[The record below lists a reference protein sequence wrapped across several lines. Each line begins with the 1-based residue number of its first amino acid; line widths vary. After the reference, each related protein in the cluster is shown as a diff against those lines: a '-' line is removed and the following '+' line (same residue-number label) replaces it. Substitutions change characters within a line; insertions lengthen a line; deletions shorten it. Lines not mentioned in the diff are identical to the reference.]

1 MHQVLKCVLL
11 GSITNTATPL
21 CADYTL
27 CYERN
32 FIRAKVLILARNLR
46 TSEEESQAC
55 CPTEQKN
62 EVSSLAILKII
73 RTKHQNRAWLS
84 LILYCM
90 QTSSTLTTPSFSFS
104 KLFNDHIL
112 FQDYTPFKFVC
123 LHWTVKFHFPL
134 HVSYKFAWSLGKI
147 RTN

>member
-1 MHQVLKCVLL
+1 MCVVR
-11 GSITNTATPL
+11 INYEYRNTTL
-21 CADYTL
+21 CRL
-27 CYERN
+27 HSFCYERN

-62 EVSSLAILKII
+62 KVSSLAILKII

-90 QTSSTLTTPSFSFS
+90 QTSSTLTTPSFLMTTSYSKIIHLSNLFVYIGQSSFTF
-104 KLFNDHIL
+104 LCMCHL
-112 FQDYTPFKFVC
+112 
-123 LHWTVKFHFPL
+123 
-134 HVSYKFAWSLGKI
+134 SLLGVWEK
-147 RTN
+147 

>member
-1 MHQVLKCVLL
+1 MCVVR
-11 GSITNTATPL
+11 INYEYRNTTL
-21 CADYTL
+21 CRL
-27 CYERN
+27 HSFCYERN

-62 EVSSLAILKII
+62 KVSSLAILKII

-134 HVSYKFAWSLGKI
+134 HVSSKFAWSLGKI